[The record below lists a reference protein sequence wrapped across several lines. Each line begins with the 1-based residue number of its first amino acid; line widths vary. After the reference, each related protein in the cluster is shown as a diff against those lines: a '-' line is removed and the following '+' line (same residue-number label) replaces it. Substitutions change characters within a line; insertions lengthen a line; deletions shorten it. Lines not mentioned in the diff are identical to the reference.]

1 MFEVL
6 VNTIVPL
13 FALIG
18 IGFVMGRGT
27 LLPPAAARGV
37 ALMVTYVAIP
47 ALLFRSM
54 AHADLRH
61 NFDAAIVLTY
71 FGVCAIIM
79 GIALTVGRV
88 LFGLGMAQLGIFSL
102 GAMYSNSV
110 LLGLPLVKTAFGDS
124 GVVLLTKIIALHSLI
139 LLPLA
144 SFLVLFGRRGA
155 EEAGR
160 SAVVGSLRPM
170 ARALWQ
176 SLNNPVVLGLVA
188 GLLWS
193 LTGWDLPVP
202 VERTCAM
209 LSDAASPF
217 ALLALGAS
225 QARIPL
231 VGNLGQPAVATAIK
245 LAIHPLLV
253 WLVASTFGGLSAEA
267 IAVATVTAALPT
279 GTNVYLLAQQYDCH
293 VPVSASTVVLST
305 GFAALTLTI
314 IVSLLKATL

>member
-1 MFEVL
+1 MLEVL

-61 NFDAAIVLTY
+61 NFDAGIVLSY
-71 FGVCAIIM
+71 FGVCAIVM
-79 GIALTVGRV
+79 ATALTAGRL
-88 LFGLGMAQLGIFSL
+88 LFGLGMAELGVFSL

-124 GVVLLTKIIALHSLI
+124 GVVLLTKIIALHSLL

-144 SFLVLFGRRGA
+144 TFLIISGQRG
-155 EEAGR
+155 GVR
-160 SAVVGSLRPM
+160 SVRVMSG
-170 ARALWQ
+170 ALWQ
-176 SLNNPVVLGLVA
+176 SLNNPVIIGLVA

-209 LSDAASPF
+209 LGEAASPF

-225 QARIPL
+225 QARIRL
-231 VGNLGQPAVATAIK
+231 AGNLGQPAVATAIK
-245 LAIHPLLV
+245 LVLHPLLL
-253 WLVASTFGGLSAEA
+253 WLVASTVGGLSAEA

-279 GTNVYLLAQQYDCH
+279 GANVYLLAQQYDCH